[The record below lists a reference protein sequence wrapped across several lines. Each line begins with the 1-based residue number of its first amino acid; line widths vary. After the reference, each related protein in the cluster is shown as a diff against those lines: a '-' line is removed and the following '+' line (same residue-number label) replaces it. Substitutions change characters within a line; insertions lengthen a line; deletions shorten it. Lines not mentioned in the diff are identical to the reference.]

1 MSYKPYSKNIIIQ
14 ENFDALDEEIK
25 EVKKLRNTLTKDES
39 YFFSKDSNSYGHAPS
54 VEDVMIS
61 DDKQLIVTDNY
72 VYILAGLSIM
82 TLFVFQLFHK

>member
-1 MSYKPYSKNIIIQ
+1 MSYQPYSKNIIIQ

-25 EVKKLRNTLTKDES
+25 EHKKLRDILSNNSD
-39 YFFSKDSNSYGHAPS
+39 YHFSTNNNNYGQVPS

-61 DDKQLIVTDNY
+61 DDKQLIVTENY
-72 VYILAGLSIM
+72 VYILASLSIM